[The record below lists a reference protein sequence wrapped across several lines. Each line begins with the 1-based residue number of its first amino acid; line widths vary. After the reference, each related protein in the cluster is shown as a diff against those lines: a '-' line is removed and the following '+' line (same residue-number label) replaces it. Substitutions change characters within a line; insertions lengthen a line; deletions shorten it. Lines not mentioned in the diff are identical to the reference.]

1 MRKILHRFIGLI
13 ALTGALLLSVSTCFA
28 AEELHIAGHLV
39 TQSNAGNLGN
49 LSGINVGSG
58 GSFTYDFD
66 KKILT
71 MKRVS
76 IKTSSSPAISSNVK
90 DLKIVVLASNTLETE
105 SSTVMKLEDA
115 TEIKTE
121 ASSEGTL
128 NIKSTS
134 EAGPLCEKE
143 S

>member
-1 MRKILHRFIGLI
+1 MRKILHGFIGLI

-28 AEELHIAGHLV
+28 ADELHIAGQLV
-39 TQSNAGNLGN
+39 KPSNAGNLGE
-49 LSGINVGSG
+49 LSSVTVGSG

-71 MKRVS
+71 MKRVT
-76 IKTSSSPAISSNVK
+76 IETSSSPAIFSNIK
-90 DLKIVVLASNTLETE
+90 DLKIVVLASNTLKG
-105 SSTVMKLEDA
+105 SSVVMKLEED
-115 TEIKTE
+115 TDIKTE

-128 NIKSTS
+128 SIKSTS
-134 EAGPLCEKE
+134 GVGLFAKKK

>member
-1 MRKILHRFIGLI
+1 MRKILHGFIGLI
-13 ALTGALLLSVSTCFA
+13 ALTGAMLLSVSTCFA

-71 MKRVS
+71 MKRVTIEAS
-76 IKTSSSPAISSNVK
+76 AYYAISSNIK
-90 DLKIVVLASNTLETE
+90 DLKIVVLASNTLKGNPV
-105 SSTVMKLEDA
+105 VMKLEED

-121 ASSEGTL
+121 ASNEGTL

-134 EAGPLCEKE
+134 EAGLFAKKK